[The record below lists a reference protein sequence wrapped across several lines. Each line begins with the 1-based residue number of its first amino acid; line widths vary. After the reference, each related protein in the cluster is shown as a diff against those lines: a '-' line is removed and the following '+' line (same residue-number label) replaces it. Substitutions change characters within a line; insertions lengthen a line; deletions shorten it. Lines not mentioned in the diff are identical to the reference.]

1 LKHQSRRG
9 LGGIACAAAAAL
21 LTVAGCGEA
30 LAKDSHAD
38 PSKHPKLDRSIV
50 VYLPRQQVDSRLFL
64 PQFGTAFAPGAALK
78 QAGIDVG
85 NLYFREAGSFDETSD
100 KPFNLILVAH
110 MKWESKDRDSKL
122 SVDYKVLN
130 AEGKVLAL
138 GVKTDDINTQK
149 LLMSNEFYSVS
160 LVVMKEILSDD
171 ELLQK
176 LADPAKDST
185 TAKAA
190 GFDRNLL
197 VDKDKPAKSGTGFFI
212 NDHGQVLTAA
222 HVVHDCPVP
231 VVKINDKSIDG
242 KTIAESLLLDLAD
255 IDTSGFTP
263 AHVVP
268 LRVGT
273 NYDLGESVTN
283 IGFPLN
289 GLLTATPNVTR
300 GNVSSRTALNGSI
313 GQFQFSAPVQPGSSG
328 GPVISDTGELL
339 GVTVGTLSVER
350 LIQRGVLP
358 QNVNFALDARY
369 AASFMERN
377 KVSFESVPTNRKSD
391 GRSATDITLPAVV
404 QLLCYE

>member
-1 LKHQSRRG
+1 
-9 LGGIACAAAAAL
+9 
-21 LTVAGCGEA
+21 
-30 LAKDSHAD
+30 
-38 PSKHPKLDRSIV
+38 
-50 VYLPRQQVDSRLFL
+50 
-64 PQFGTAFAPGAALK
+64 
-78 QAGIDVG
+78 
-85 NLYFREAGSFDETSD
+85 
-100 KPFNLILVAH
+100 
-110 MKWESKDRDSKL
+110 
-122 SVDYKVLN
+122 
-130 AEGKVLAL
+130 
-138 GVKTDDINTQK
+138 
-149 LLMSNEFYSVS
+149 
-160 LVVMKEILSDD
+160 
-171 ELLQK
+171 
-176 LADPAKDST
+176 
-185 TAKAA
+185 
-190 GFDRNLL
+190 
-197 VDKDKPAKSGTGFFI
+197 
-212 NDHGQVLTAA
+212 
-222 HVVHDCPVP
+222 

-242 KTIAESLLLDLAD
+242 KTIAESLLLDLAV
-255 IDTSGFTP
+255 IDTGGFAP

-268 LRVGT
+268 LRAGT

-369 AASFMERN
+369 AASFMENN
-377 KVSFESVPTNRKSD
+377 KVSFESVPANRKSD